1 MRAGSPRL
9 LREIN
14 DRAAIDALLRDGP
27 LTRSELEYAIGLSK
41 PATAQLLARLEEEGV
56 VVREGLRGGGRGPRA
71 QLWAVKGAVAHV
83 AAIDLTPRG
92 VDIAIADISGAVLTE
107 HRQAVPPRGTA
118 DEVVRN
124 FRDATAAACEA
135 ADLTLKDLR
144 HVVVGTPGAIN
155 PKTGHLWFAPHLP
168 GWEGFDMPGRIGEEL
183 GVPVTIE
190 NDVNLVALEEMIA
203 GQATAARSF
212 VMVWLDHGIGGAI
225 VVDRKLLRGATG
237 GAGEID
243 WMRVPDRAA
252 ADTGIP
258 ATGTRFG
265 DLVSSPN
272 VVKLAKAYG
281 IAARNG
287 WTAVSKA
294 VAMTAEATAEES
306 SEQRQAEQFLTDLAR
321 RVATGVA
328 GVVSVVDP
336 ELVLLCGKT
345 GLAGGETLCRSIS
358 AELREMVVPRTPVA
372 FSAVAGN
379 AVRAGALHSALAVVR
394 EQVFGLTGDMTE
406 PSRRLDASGDGDGV
420 RTSS

>member
-27 LTRSELEYAIGLSK
+27 LTRSELEYSIGLSK
-41 PATAQLLARLEEEGV
+41 PATAQLLARLEDEGV

-71 QLWAVKGAVAHV
+71 QLWAVNGAVAHV

-92 VDIAIADISGAVLTE
+92 LDIVIADVSGEELAE
-107 HRQAVPPRGTA
+107 YKHAQSSRGTA
-118 DEVVRN
+118 DEVVGA
-124 FRDATAAACEA
+124 FRTTTAKACELA
-135 ADLTLKDLR
+135 GLSLNDLR
-144 HVVVGTPGAIN
+144 HVVVGAPGAVN
-155 PKTGHLWFAPHLP
+155 PRTGHLWFAPHLP
-168 GWEGFDMPGRIGEEL
+168 GWEGFDMPGRLGAEL
-183 GVPVTIE
+183 GATVTIE
-190 NDVNLVALEEMIA
+190 NDVNLVALEEMTA
-203 GQATAARSF
+203 GHAIDARSF
-212 VMVWLDHGIGGAI
+212 VMVWLDQGIGGAI
-225 VVDRKLLRGATG
+225 VIDRRLLRGATG

-243 WMRVPDRAA
+243 WMHVPDRAG

-258 ATGTRFG
+258 ASGTRFG
-265 DLVSSPN
+265 DLVSSPS
-272 VVKLAKAYG
+272 VVKLAKAHG

-294 VAMTAEATAEES
+294 V
-306 SEQRQAEQFLTDLAR
+306 QAGQQGERFLVDLAR

-345 GLAGGETLCRSIS
+345 GLAGGETLCRLIS
-358 AELREMVVPRTPVA
+358 TELRSMVVPRTPVA
-372 FSAVAGN
+372 FSAVGGN

-394 EQVFGLTGDMTE
+394 EQVFGLTGDITE
-406 PSRRLDASGDGDGV
+406 PSRRQDARSADA
-420 RTSS
+420 

>member
-92 VDIAIADISGAVLTE
+92 VDIAIADISGGVLTE
-107 HRQAVPPRGTA
+107 YRQAVPPRGTA
-118 DEVVRN
+118 DEVLTN
-124 FRDATAAACEA
+124 FRHATAAACEA
-135 ADLTLKDLR
+135 AGLTLKDLR

-155 PKTGHLWFAPHLP
+155 PRTGHLWFAPHLP
-168 GWEGFDMPGRIGEEL
+168 GWEGFDMPGRISTEL

-243 WMRVPDRAA
+243 WMHVPDRAS

-287 WTAVSKA
+287 WTAVTKA
-294 VAMTAEATAEES
+294 VGMMAEKET
-306 SEQRQAEQFLTDLAR
+306 SEQQQGEQFLTDLAR

-345 GLAGGETLCRSIS
+345 GLAGGETLCRLIS
-358 AELREMVVPRTPVA
+358 AELRDMVVPRTPVA
-372 FSAVAGN
+372 FSALAGN

-394 EQVFGLTGDMTE
+394 EQVFGLTGDITE
-406 PSRRLDASGDGDGV
+406 PSRQLDASGDGDGV
-420 RTSS
+420 QIVT

>member
-1 MRAGSPRL
+1 LRAGSPRL

-27 LTRSELEYAIGLSK
+27 LTRSELEYSIGLSK

-71 QLWAVKGAVAHV
+71 QLWAVNGAVAHV

-92 VDIAIADISGAVLTE
+92 VDIVIADVSGEVLAEYRHAIAS
-107 HRQAVPPRGTA
+107 RGTP
-118 DEVVRN
+118 DEVLHG
-124 FRDATAAACEA
+124 FQQATMQACA
-135 ADLTLKDLR
+135 LAGLTLGDLR
-144 HVVVGTPGAIN
+144 QVVVGAPGAVN
-155 PKTGHLWFAPHLP
+155 PRTGHLWFAPHLP
-168 GWEGFDMPGRIGEEL
+168 GWEGFDMPGRLTAEL

-203 GQATAARSF
+203 GLAVDARNF
-212 VMVWLDHGIGGAI
+212 VMVWLDQGIGGAI
-225 VVDRKLLRGATG
+225 VIERRLLRGATG

-243 WMRVPDRAA
+243 WMHVPDRAD

-265 DLVSSPN
+265 DLVSSPS
-272 VVKLAKAYG
+272 VVKLAKAHG

-287 WTAVSKA
+287 WTAVQKA
-294 VAMTAEATAEES
+294 VQMSAA
-306 SEQRQAEQFLTDLAR
+306 AEQQGERFLTDLAR

-345 GLAGGETLCRSIS
+345 GLAGGETLCRLIS
-358 AELREMVVPRTPVA
+358 KELRSLVVPRTPVA

-394 EQVFGLTGDMTE
+394 EQVFGLNGDITE
-406 PSRRLDASGDGDGV
+406 PSRQQ
-420 RTSS
+420 

>member
-27 LTRSELEYAIGLSK
+27 LTRSELEYSIGLSK
-41 PATAQLLARLEEEGV
+41 PATAQLLARLEDEGV

-71 QLWAVKGAVAHV
+71 QLWAVNGAVATV

-92 VDIAIADISGAVLTE
+92 LEIVIADVSGEVLAE
-107 HRQAVPPRGTA
+107 HRHALSSRGTA
-118 DEVVRN
+118 DEVVGG
-124 FRDATAAACEA
+124 FRDGVAAACEGA
-135 ADLTLKDLR
+135 GLTLPDLR
-144 HVVVGTPGAIN
+144 HVVVGTPGAVN
-155 PKTGHLWFAPHLP
+155 PRTGHLWFAPHLP
-168 GWEGFDMPGRIGEEL
+168 GWEGFDMPGRIGDEL

-203 GQATAARSF
+203 GQAIDVRSF
-212 VMVWLDHGIGGAI
+212 VMVWLDQGIGGAI
-225 VVDRKLLRGATG
+225 VIDRRLLRGATG

-243 WMRVPDRAA
+243 WMHVPDRAV

-258 ATGTRFG
+258 ASGTRFG
-265 DLVSSPN
+265 DLVSSPS
-272 VVKLAKAYG
+272 VVKLAKAHG

-287 WTAVSKA
+287 WTAVAKA
-294 VAMTAEATAEES
+294 VQLATAQS
-306 SEQRQAEQFLTDLAR
+306 ALAAQQQSEQFLTDLAR

-345 GLAGGETLCRSIS
+345 GLAGGSTLCRLIS
-358 AELREMVVPRTPVA
+358 TELRSMVVPRTPVA

-394 EQVFGLTGDMTE
+394 EQVFGLTGDITE
-406 PSRRLDASGDGDGV
+406 PSRPIEA
-420 RTSS
+420 RT

>member
-107 HRQAVPPRGTA
+107 HRQAVPPRGTS
-118 DEVVRN
+118 DEVLSN
-124 FRDATAAACEA
+124 FRQATVAACAAAG
-135 ADLTLKDLR
+135 LTLKDLR

-155 PKTGHLWFAPHLP
+155 PRTGHLWFAPHLP
-168 GWEGFDMPGRIGEEL
+168 GWEGFDMPGRIGAEL

-203 GQATAARSF
+203 GQATAVRSF

-243 WMRVPDRAA
+243 WMHVPDRAA

-272 VVKLAKAYG
+272 VVKLARAYG

-294 VAMTAEATAEES
+294 VAQIDEKET
-306 SEQRQAEQFLTDLAR
+306 SEQQQGKQFLTDLAR

-328 GVVSVVDP
+328 SVVSVVDP

-345 GLAGGETLCRSIS
+345 GLAGGEMLCRLIS
-358 AELREMVVPRTPVA
+358 TELRNMVVPRTPVA
-372 FSAVAGN
+372 YSALAGN

-394 EQVFGLTGDMTE
+394 EQVFGLTGDITE
-406 PSRRLDASGDGDGV
+406 PSRRLDASGDGNGV
-420 RTSS
+420 RTSF

>member
-1 MRAGSPRL
+1 LRAGSPRL

-27 LTRSELEYAIGLSK
+27 LTRSELEYSIGLSK

-71 QLWAVKGAVAHV
+71 QLWAVNGAVAHV

-92 VDIAIADISGAVLTE
+92 VDIVIADVSGEVLAEYRHAIAG
-107 HRQAVPPRGTA
+107 RGTP
-118 DEVVRN
+118 DEVLHG
-124 FRDATAAACEA
+124 FQQATMQACA
-135 ADLTLKDLR
+135 LAGLTLGDLR
-144 HVVVGTPGAIN
+144 QVVVGAPGAVN
-155 PKTGHLWFAPHLP
+155 PRTGHLWFAPHLP
-168 GWEGFDMPGRIGEEL
+168 GWEGFDMPGRLTAEL

-203 GQATAARSF
+203 GLAVDARNF
-212 VMVWLDHGIGGAI
+212 VMVWLDQGIGGAI
-225 VVDRKLLRGATG
+225 VIERRLLRGATG

-243 WMRVPDRAA
+243 WMHVPDRAD

-265 DLVSSPN
+265 DLVSSPS
-272 VVKLAKAYG
+272 VVKLAKAHG

-287 WTAVSKA
+287 WTAVQKA
-294 VAMTAEATAEES
+294 VQMSAA
-306 SEQRQAEQFLTDLAR
+306 AEQQGERFLTDLAR

-345 GLAGGETLCRSIS
+345 GLAGGETLCRLIS
-358 AELREMVVPRTPVA
+358 KELRSLVVPRTPVA

-394 EQVFGLTGDMTE
+394 EQVFGLNGDITE
-406 PSRRLDASGDGDGV
+406 PSRQQ
-420 RTSS
+420 

>member
-71 QLWAVKGAVAHV
+71 QLWAVRGAVAHV

-92 VDIAIADISGAVLTE
+92 LEIAIADISGAVLTE

-118 DEVVRN
+118 DEVLRN
-124 FRDATAAACEA
+124 FREATATACHAAG
-135 ADLTLKDLR
+135 LTLKDLR
-144 HVVVGTPGAIN
+144 HVVVGTPGAVN
-155 PKTGHLWFAPHLP
+155 PRTGHLWFAPHLP
-168 GWEGFDMPGRIGEEL
+168 GWEGFDMPGRIGAEL

-203 GQATAARSF
+203 GQATSARSF

-243 WMRVPDRAA
+243 WMHVPDRAA

-287 WTAVSKA
+287 WTAVTKA
-294 VAMTAEATAEES
+294 VAMAADENKTSAH
-306 SEQRQAEQFLTDLAR
+306 QQGEQFLVDLAR

-345 GLAGGETLCRSIS
+345 GLAGGETLCRLIS
-358 AELREMVVPRTPVA
+358 AELRDMVVPRTPVA

-394 EQVFGLTGDMTE
+394 EQVFGLTGDVTE
-406 PSRRLDASGDGDGV
+406 PSRRQDASPMA
-420 RTSS
+420 TASE

>member
-1 MRAGSPRL
+1 LRAGSPRL

-27 LTRSELEYAIGLSK
+27 LTRSELEYSIGLSK
-41 PATAQLLARLEEEGV
+41 PATAQLLARLEDEGV

-71 QLWAVKGAVAHV
+71 QLWAVNGAVAHV

-92 VDIAIADISGAVLTE
+92 LEIVIADVSGETLAE
-107 HRQAVPPRGTA
+107 HRQQAAPRGTA
-118 DEVVRN
+118 DDVLAAFKGAV
-124 FRDATAAACEA
+124 AAACELA
-135 ADLTLKDLR
+135 GLTLADLR
-144 HVVVGTPGAIN
+144 HVVVGTPGAVN
-155 PKTGHLWFAPHLP
+155 PRTGHLWFAPHLP
-168 GWEGFDMPGRIGEEL
+168 AWEGFDMPGRISAEL
-183 GVPVTIE
+183 GAPVTIE

-203 GQATAARSF
+203 GQAIDVRSF
-212 VMVWLDHGIGGAI
+212 VMVWLDQGVGGAI
-225 VVDRKLLRGATG
+225 VIDRRLLRGATG

-243 WMRVPDRAA
+243 GMHVPDRAS

-258 ATGTRFG
+258 ASGARF
-265 DLVSSPN
+265 DHLVSSPS
-272 VVKLAKAYG
+272 VVKLAKAHG

-294 VAMTAEATAEES
+294 VQLAASAPQPS
-306 SEQRQAEQFLTDLAR
+306 GQRQAEQFLTDLAR

-345 GLAGGETLCRSIS
+345 GLAGGETLCRLIS
-358 AELREMVVPRTPVA
+358 AELRGMVVPRTPVA
-372 FSAVAGN
+372 FSAVGGN

-394 EQVFGLTGDMTE
+394 EQVFGLTGDITE
-406 PSRRLDASGDGDGV
+406 PSRRLDLRPAATPD
-420 RTSS
+420 

>member
-1 MRAGSPRL
+1 LRAGSPRL

-92 VDIAIADISGAVLTE
+92 VDVVIADISGEILAE
-107 HRQAVPPRGTA
+107 HRQAVPSRGTA
-118 DEVVRN
+118 DEVTRG
-124 FRDATAAACEA
+124 FRDAVAAACEQA
-135 ADLTLKDLR
+135 GLTLNDLR
-144 HVVVGTPGAIN
+144 HVVVGTPGAVN
-155 PKTGHLWFAPHLP
+155 PRTGHLWFAPHLP
-168 GWEGFDMPGRIGEEL
+168 GWEGFDMPGRLGAEL
-183 GVPVTIE
+183 EVPVTIE

-203 GQATAARSF
+203 GQAFDVRSF
-212 VMVWLDHGIGGAI
+212 VMVWLDQGIGGAI
-225 VVDRKLLRGATG
+225 VIDRRLLRGATG

-243 WMRVPDRAA
+243 WMHVPDRAS

-258 ATGTRFG
+258 ASGTRFG
-265 DLVSSPN
+265 DLVSSPS
-272 VVKLAKAYG
+272 VVKLAKAHG

-287 WTAVSKA
+287 WTAVVKA
-294 VAMTAEATAEES
+294 VSLMAS
-306 SEQRQAEQFLTDLAR
+306 GQQNGEQFLTDLAR

-345 GLAGGETLCRSIS
+345 GLAGGETLCRLIS
-358 AELREMVVPRTPVA
+358 TELRSMVVPRTPVA

-394 EQVFGLTGDMTE
+394 EQVFGLTGDITE
-406 PSRRLDASGDGDGV
+406 PSRRLDANPA
-420 RTSS
+420 TS

>member
-107 HRQAVPPRGTA
+107 YRQGVPPRGTA
-118 DEVVRN
+118 DEVLKG
-124 FRDATAAACEA
+124 FRDATATACEKA
-135 ADLTLKDLR
+135 GLTLNDLR

-155 PKTGHLWFAPHLP
+155 PRTGHLWFAPHLP
-168 GWEGFDMPGRIGEEL
+168 GWEGFDMPGRIGAGL

-203 GQATAARSF
+203 GKATAARSF

-243 WMRVPDRAA
+243 WMHVPDRAA

-294 VAMTAEATAEES
+294 VSQVTGEEET
-306 SEQRQAEQFLTDLAR
+306 SEQRQGEQFLTDLAR

-345 GLAGGETLCRSIS
+345 GLAGGATLCRLIS
-358 AELREMVVPRTPVA
+358 TELRSMVVPRTPVE
-372 FSAVAGN
+372 FSALSGN

-394 EQVFGLTGDMTE
+394 EQVFGLTGDITE
-406 PSRRLDASGDGDGV
+406 PSRRLDASPVASD
-420 RTSS
+420 

>member
-107 HRQAVPPRGTA
+107 YRQAMPPRGTS
-118 DEVVRN
+118 DEVLNN
-124 FRDATAAACEA
+124 FRQATASACAAA
-135 ADLTLKDLR
+135 GLTLKNLR

-155 PKTGHLWFAPHLP
+155 PRTGHLWFAPHLP
-168 GWEGFDMPGRIGEEL
+168 GWEGFDMPGRIGAEL

-243 WMRVPDRAA
+243 WMHVPDRASV
-252 ADTGIP
+252 DTGIP

-287 WTAVSKA
+287 WTAVTKA
-294 VAMTAEATAEES
+294 VAMTAGKEI
-306 SEQRQAEQFLTDLAR
+306 SEQRQGEQFLTDLAR

-345 GLAGGETLCRSIS
+345 GLAGGETLCRLIS
-358 AELREMVVPRTPVA
+358 AELRDMVVPRTPVA
-372 FSAVAGN
+372 FSALAGN

-394 EQVFGLTGDMTE
+394 EQVFGLTGDVTE

-420 RTSS
+420 QIVT